1 MSSRSKN
8 ILRLTSHALLV
19 MLAGLFVAAAA
30 LAQSRE
36 DYRSAG
42 QEKWVRF
49 EFQLKDAAT
58 GEPVKGQIYYQ
69 SDLASRWFHP
79 DNYQPLLP
87 PGTYRI
93 VGWERNYWQT
103 EEVLVVDPSKGLRQ
117 QKTISL
123 QLAAPK
129 RNDSSRFVPDVLSGL
144 VFVGN
149 TLQKEPYMN
158 GSWFSHNNIGSFHVY
173 FNARS
178 EFRGGPNGTNFTSAT
193 VDYEFSHNAQTAK
206 QRFDFFRPFFTQ
218 GASSSQRIV
227 GPVPVA
233 LGDEAL
239 QISTDTPWG
248 GARPGNVNEQRRYLI
263 RSDNVVLTITLGRNP
278 DEPFL
283 TSPQDLLARVRALD
297 MQRVKRILE
306 PEPFPWPEKEPQA
319 GASSATA
326 SPPSPGTSVSTVP
339 PPGSE
344 PPTEIASEPESPAPT
359 EQSDSEL
366 TPAEIAAVSA
376 LAGGTALLGSLT
388 MFGVTGVRREEV
400 LESIRDLLRGHLPE
414 DPFESWKRKYEALG
428 WKYSEKNGVGTFDP
442 VEGARNEAGEIYS
455 AERGGFVREGE
466 GSRVLTP
473 AKDGSVNDRGDVWS
487 KNDGGWVQRAY
498 WDQERARRADLE
510 ARRAGEIAEA
520 ERLSQVESD
529 AYSQETAR
537 LAKQIA
543 ADRAAREAAQAADAA
558 QRDKI
563 AAKLRDV
570 YAKQGGDAAEIERL
584 KAANDTD
591 GLKQLY
597 ADHLKR
603 LMDASSAEAAAQK
616 HWADVMAAGEYA
628 SKLTLAAAKTGLL
641 VLGGPSTAVLAT
653 SIGGMAAIGSVE
665 EGSRAWVTGQKPIKI
680 IGGFVAGFLS
690 GAKDG
695 AVGRYTNMPGVPPLT
710 KVLLP
715 AGADAGEAFLRSGG
729 DVKVAVTTGLLS
741 AVAGGAGQGLGKI
754 GRAGVREGA
763 QILLGGTMGAIGRAA
778 TDGNVK
784 EGFIDGLIGS
794 VGASLGGRGA
804 KVAEGYAGPR
814 TGGVLANDK
823 VPMTRSDIQMDI
835 EATANAAKGK
845 SLVDNLKR
853 AVTHGTPEEQKA
865 AVQQVLENRDAKLLL
880 KSNTIDKGTKAAFS
894 SLTEEHR
901 TKPLFE
907 GAAAHLNDQKVTGT
921 KGETTNRFVVRELD
935 LTKPSGYSERPV
947 RASDFKSGS
956 GSTGAAPGMDLDMY
970 AGKKIYDNKTG
981 RVATP
986 EHLEKAVT
994 ETCNKLGISTK
1005 GQEIN
1010 VIHDTHVEAFT
1021 KRPGETP
1028 KDFLA
1033 RMRTG
1038 QISGSEG
1045 RSVSEVTGVK
1055 LADARILHEGR
1066 TGAGTV
1072 SENCRT
1078 VIKDYDRI
1086 TSHLL
1091 KNTEGARLPPVF
1103 TQSNN
1108 PTGQT
1113 PLDIMR
1119 AVANGDMTS
1128 GTGNARFRLATG
1140 GMSLSDGAN
1149 KLAQMPEFI
1158 AKAGATGQSA
1168 GPVSLPGMTPSDVAT
1183 AALRQALRLG
1193 SQESERR

>member
-1 MSSRSKN
+1 MTRSH
-8 ILRLTSHALLV
+8 RLGKGQRGV
-19 MLAGLFVAAAA
+19 MLRCVLVLILSVLALISSPVRAQQDPEHDA
-30 LAQSRE
+30 LARALRIQQSSDPAWQALMSLARVIVPWP
-36 DYRSAG
+36 DYHRAR
-42 QEKWVRF
+42 VT
-49 EFQLKDAAT
+49 LPPDARVFDQQFKVIIF
-58 GEPVKGQIYYQ
+58 G
-69 SDLASRWFHP
+69 
-79 DNYQPLLP
+79 NLLP
-87 PGTYRI
+87 GVYTQHFGITLVSFAGSDEAQRYAAVRKSIDLGRFVTSECRRI
-93 VGWERNYWQT
+93 VGGRHVIEIYSHWLCLATDLKSRWDKILDILEGQANRALQ
-103 EEVLVVDPSKGLRQ
+103 PSSPPVRQ
-117 QKTISL
+117 
-123 QLAAPK
+123 P
-129 RNDSSRFVPDVLSGL
+129 
-144 VFVGN
+144 
-149 TLQKEPYMN
+149 
-158 GSWFSHNNIGSFHVY
+158 
-173 FNARS
+173 
-178 EFRGGPNGTNFTSAT
+178 
-193 VDYEFSHNAQTAK
+193 
-206 QRFDFFRPFFTQ
+206 
-218 GASSSQRIV
+218 
-227 GPVPVA
+227 PVA
-233 LGDEAL
+233 QPPVTA
-239 QISTDTPWG
+239 TP
-248 GARPGNVNEQRRYLI
+248 PL
-263 RSDNVVLTITLGRNP
+263 
-278 DEPFL
+278 
-283 TSPQDLLARVRALD
+283 
-297 MQRVKRILE
+297 
-306 PEPFPWPEKEPQA
+306 
-319 GASSATA
+319 
-326 SPPSPGTSVSTVP
+326 SPGDVVTVA

-344 PPTEIASEPESPAPT
+344 LPTEIEQPPPTEET
-359 EQSDSEL
+359 VGEL

-376 LAGGTALLGSLT
+376 LAGGAALLGSLT

-400 LESIRDLLRGHLPE
+400 LQSIRDLLRGHLPE

-428 WKYSEKNGVGTFDP
+428 WKYSEKNGVATFDP

-466 GSRVLTP
+466 GSSVLTS
-473 AKDGSVNDRGDVWS
+473 AKDGDVNDRGEVWS
-487 KNDGGWVQRAY
+487 ENDGGWVQRAY

-520 ERLSQVESD
+520 ERISRAESD

-543 ADRAAREAAQAADAA
+543 ADRAAREAAQAANAA
-558 QRDKI
+558 QCDKI
-563 AAKLRDV
+563 ATKLRDV
-570 YAKQGGDAAEIERL
+570 YGKEGGDAAEIDRL
-584 KAANDTD
+584 KAAGDTD

-603 LMDASSAEAAAQK
+603 AMEASSAEAAAQK

-628 SKLTLAAAKTGLL
+628 SKLTVSAAKTGLM
-641 VLGGPSTAVLAT
+641 VVGGPATWVATAAGV
-653 SIGGMAAIGSVE
+653 GAISSAE
-665 EGSRAWVTGQKPIKI
+665 EGTRAWVTGQKPIKV
-680 IGGFVAGFLS
+680 IGGLVSGFLS

-695 AVGRYTNMPGVPPLT
+695 AVGRYINMPGVPPLT

-729 DVKVAVTTGLLS
+729 DVKAAVATGLLS
-741 AVAGGAGQGLGKI
+741 AAAGGAGQGLGKI
-754 GRAGVREGA
+754 GRTGVREGA
-763 QILLGGTMGAIGRAA
+763 QILMGGVMGGIGRAT

-794 VGASLGGRGA
+794 VGGSLGGRGA
-804 KVAEGYAGPR
+804 KLAEGYAGPR
-814 TGGVLANDK
+814 GVLPNDK
-823 VPMTRSDIQMDI
+823 VPMTRSDVQMDI

-853 AVTHGTPEEQKA
+853 AVAHGTPEEQKA

-880 KSNTIDKGTKAAFS
+880 KGNTVDKGTKAAFS

-907 GAAAHLNDQKVTGT
+907 GAAAHLNDHKVTGAN
-921 KGETTNRFVVRELD
+921 GEATNRFVVREVD

-956 GSTGAAPGMDLDMY
+956 GSAGAAPGMDLDMY
-970 AGKKIYDNKTG
+970 AGKKIYDTKTG
-981 RVATP
+981 RVASP
-986 EHLEKAVT
+986 EHLEKAVNDA
-994 ETCNKLGISTK
+994 CNKLGISK
-1005 GQEIN
+1005 QGQEIN

-1021 KRPGETP
+1021 KRPDETP
-1028 KDFLA
+1028 QQFLA
-1033 RMRTG
+1033 RMRAG

-1045 RSVSEVTGVK
+1045 RSVSEVTAVK
-1055 LADARILHEGR
+1055 LADAKILHEGR

-1078 VIKDYDRI
+1078 VIKDYERI

-1108 PTGQT
+1108 PTGQS

-1119 AVANGDMTS
+1119 AVANGNMTA

-1158 AKAGATGQSA
+1158 AKVGATGQSA
-1168 GPVSLPGMTPSDVAT
+1168 VPVSLPGMSPSEVAT

-1193 SQESERR
+1193 SAESEGQ

>member
-1 MSSRSKN
+1 M
-8 ILRLTSHALLV
+8 
-19 MLAGLFVAAAA
+19 
-30 LAQSRE
+30 
-36 DYRSAG
+36 
-42 QEKWVRF
+42 
-49 EFQLKDAAT
+49 
-58 GEPVKGQIYYQ
+58 
-69 SDLASRWFHP
+69 
-79 DNYQPLLP
+79 
-87 PGTYRI
+87 
-93 VGWERNYWQT
+93 
-103 EEVLVVDPSKGLRQ
+103 
-117 QKTISL
+117 
-123 QLAAPK
+123 
-129 RNDSSRFVPDVLSGL
+129 
-144 VFVGN
+144 
-149 TLQKEPYMN
+149 
-158 GSWFSHNNIGSFHVY
+158 
-173 FNARS
+173 
-178 EFRGGPNGTNFTSAT
+178 
-193 VDYEFSHNAQTAK
+193 
-206 QRFDFFRPFFTQ
+206 
-218 GASSSQRIV
+218 
-227 GPVPVA
+227 
-233 LGDEAL
+233 
-239 QISTDTPWG
+239 
-248 GARPGNVNEQRRYLI
+248 
-263 RSDNVVLTITLGRNP
+263 
-278 DEPFL
+278 
-283 TSPQDLLARVRALD
+283 
-297 MQRVKRILE
+297 
-306 PEPFPWPEKEPQA
+306 
-319 GASSATA
+319 
-326 SPPSPGTSVSTVP
+326 
-339 PPGSE
+339 
-344 PPTEIASEPESPAPT
+344 
-359 EQSDSEL
+359 
-366 TPAEIAAVSA
+366 
-376 LAGGTALLGSLT
+376 
-388 MFGVTGVRREEV
+388 
-400 LESIRDLLRGHLPE
+400 
-414 DPFESWKRKYEALG
+414 
-428 WKYSEKNGVGTFDP
+428 
-442 VEGARNEAGEIYS
+442 
-455 AERGGFVREGE
+455 
-466 GSRVLTP
+466 
-473 AKDGSVNDRGDVWS
+473 
-487 KNDGGWVQRAY
+487 QRAY

-628 SKLTLAAAKTGLL
+628 SKLTVSAAKTGLM
-641 VLGGPSTAVLAT
+641 VVGGPAPWVAT
-653 SIGGMAAIGSVE
+653 VAGVGAISSAE
-665 EGSRAWVTGQKPIKI
+665 EGTRAWVTGQKPIKV
-680 IGGFVAGFLS
+680 IGGFVSGFLS

-695 AVGRYTNMPGVPPLT
+695 AVGRYINMPGVPPLT

-729 DVKVAVTTGLLS
+729 DVKAAVATGLLS

-763 QILLGGTMGAIGRAA
+763 QILMGGVMGGIGRAT

-794 VGASLGGRGA
+794 VGGSLGGRGA
-804 KVAEGYAGPR
+804 KLAEGYAGPR
-814 TGGVLANDK
+814 GVLANDK

-835 EATANAAKGK
+835 EATANSAKGK

-853 AVTHGTPEEQKA
+853 TVTHGTPEEQKA

-986 EHLEKAVT
+986 EHLEKAVS
-994 ETCNKLGISTK
+994 ETCKNLGISRK

-1033 RMRTG
+1033 RVRTG

-1055 LADARILHEGR
+1055 LADAGILHEGR

>member
-8 ILRLTSHALLV
+8 ILRFACHAALA
-19 MLAGLFVAAAA
+19 MLAVLFVAAAA

-58 GEPVKGQIYYQ
+58 GEAIKMGRIYYQ
-69 SDLASRWFHP
+69 SDLASYSFHP

-87 PGTYRI
+87 AGTYRI

-103 EEVLVVDPSKGLRQ
+103 EEVLVVDPNKGLRQ
-117 QKTISL
+117 QKAISL

-129 RNDSSRFVPDVLSGL
+129 RNDASRLVPDILSGL

-149 TLQKEPYMN
+149 AVQKMPHMN
-158 GSWFSHNNIGSFHVY
+158 NSYFTHNNTGN
-173 FNARS
+173 FNVRFNVWSEYPGELGRS
-178 EFRGGPNGTNFTSAT
+178 SNNSTAT
-193 VDYEFSHNAQTAK
+193 VDYDFYHDAEAAHKRFEYYQPYFSSKVSKLQNV
-206 QRFDFFRPFFTQ
+206 
-218 GASSSQRIV
+218 V
-227 GPVPVA
+227 GPNAVG
-233 LGDEAL
+233 LGDEAV
-239 QISTDTPWG
+239 QINTNSPRSDG
-248 GARPGNVNEQRRYLI
+248 RPGNTHEQQQFLI
-263 RSDNVVLTITLGRNP
+263 RDKNVVLEITIGRNP
-278 DEPFL
+278 SAPFV

-306 PEPFPWPEKEPQA
+306 PEPFPWPEKQPLA

-326 SPPSPGTSVSTVP
+326 SPPSPGSSVSTVP

-344 PPTEIASEPESPAPT
+344 PPTDVASEPETPEPT
-359 EQSDSEL
+359 QQSDSEL

-376 LAGGTALLGSLT
+376 LAGGAALLGSLT
-388 MFGVTGVRREEV
+388 MFGVTGVRRQEV

-428 WKYSEKNGVGTFDP
+428 WKYSEKNGVATFDP

-455 AERGGFVREGE
+455 AERGGFIRDGE

-473 AKDGSVNDRGDVWS
+473 TRDGDVNDRGEVWS
-487 KNDGGWVQRAY
+487 ENDGGWVQRAY

-520 ERLSQVESD
+520 ERISQAESD

-570 YAKQGGDAAEIERL
+570 YAKEGGDAAEVDRL
-584 KAANDTD
+584 KAAGDTD

-603 LMDASSAEAAAQK
+603 AMEASSADAAAQA

-628 SKLTLAAAKTGLL
+628 SKLTVSAAKTGLM
-641 VLGGPSTAVLAT
+641 VIGGPATWVATAAGV
-653 SIGGMAAIGSVE
+653 GAISSAE
-665 EGSRAWVTGQKPIKI
+665 EGTRAWVTGQKPIKV
-680 IGGFVAGFLS
+680 IGSFAAGFIA

-695 AVGRYTNMPGVPPLT
+695 AVGRYINMPGVPPLT
-710 KVLLP
+710 KVQLP
-715 AGADAGEAFLRSGG
+715 SGLDAGEAFLRSGG
-729 DVKVAVTTGLLS
+729 DVKAAVATGLLS

-754 GRAGVREGA
+754 GRTGVREGA
-763 QILLGGTMGAIGRAA
+763 QILMGGTMGAIGRAT

-794 VGASLGGRGA
+794 VGGSLGGRGA
-804 KVAEGYAGPR
+804 KLAEGYVGPR
-814 TGGVLANDK
+814 GVLPNDK
-823 VPMTRSDIQMDI
+823 VPMTRSDVQMDI

-853 AVTHGTPEEQKA
+853 AVAHGTPEEQKA

-880 KSNTIDKGTKAAFS
+880 KGNTVDKGTKAAFS

-907 GAAAHLNDQKVTGT
+907 GAAAHLNDQKVTGAN
-921 KGETTNRFVVRELD
+921 GEATNRFVVREVD

-956 GSTGAAPGMDLDMY
+956 GSAGAAPGMDLDMY

-981 RVATP
+981 RVASP
-986 EHLEKAVT
+986 EHLEKAVN
-994 ETCNKLGISTK
+994 ETCNKLGISK
-1005 GQEIN
+1005 QGQEIN

-1021 KRPGETP
+1021 KRPDETP

-1033 RMRTG
+1033 RMRAG

-1055 LADARILHEGR
+1055 LADAKILHEGR

-1108 PTGQT
+1108 PTGQS

-1119 AVANGDMTS
+1119 AVANGNMTA

-1149 KLAQMPEFI
+1149 KLAQIPEFV
-1158 AKAGATGQSA
+1158 AKVGATGQGA
-1168 GPVSLPGMTPSDVAT
+1168 GPVSLPGMSPSDVAT

-1193 SQESERR
+1193 SQESERQ